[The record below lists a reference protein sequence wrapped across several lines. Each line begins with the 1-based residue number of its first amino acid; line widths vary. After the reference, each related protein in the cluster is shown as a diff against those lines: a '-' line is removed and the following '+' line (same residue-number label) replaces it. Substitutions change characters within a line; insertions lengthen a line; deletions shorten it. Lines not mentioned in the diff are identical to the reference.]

1 MESNGWRAK
10 FKSWL
15 TWRNLLVLLC
25 RLVVGGTFVFS
36 GFVKGVD
43 IWGFY
48 YKIGDYLTAFGWDWA
63 KPFAGLASGFVPLFE
78 FVLGVLLVIGS
89 FRRAA
94 VIWGLLTMAFML
106 PLTFY
111 VWMADP
117 VSDCGCFGDALVLSN
132 QATFWK
138 NVLLTVGL
146 VFLLNNNKRV
156 RSLYGPAVQ
165 WMTVVLPSVYLLIII
180 YWGYYVQPLIDFRP
194 YKIGTEI
201 IASDVDDGEDD
212 FVFIYEK
219 GGVQREFMLDSLPDD
234 SWNFVDRKPVKKTA
248 ASEHTE
254 QHVEPVAIYDGDRE
268 VSAEVLPQEGDVVL
282 VLIPNISGIDVST
295 TFRINDMNEYAS
307 ESGVS
312 LVCLT
317 SGSSEEI
324 AKWKEFA
331 FADYPIFT
339 MDDSMLKTIARG
351 NPAIVR
357 VLDGKIVW
365 KSTLDSIES
374 EELPELFDVS
384 FGDED
389 VALADH
395 GKVLLVLTIAL
406 GVLGGMLLLVNRLGL
421 VIKFGIR
428 MRRNQN
434 KTVNLQKK

>member
-1 MESNGWRAK
+1 MESNGWSAK
-10 FKSWL
+10 FKSLL
-15 TWRNLLVLLC
+15 TWRSLLVLLC
-25 RLVVGGTFVFS
+25 RLVVGGTFIFS

-43 IWGFY
+43 LWGFY

-63 KPFAGLASGFVPLFE
+63 RPFAGLAAGFVPLFE
-78 FVLGVLLVIGS
+78 FVLGILLLIGS
-89 FRRAA
+89 FRRTA
-94 VIWGLLTMAFML
+94 VILGLLTMVFML

-111 VWMADP
+111 VWVANP
-117 VSDCGCFGDALVLSN
+117 VADCGCFGDALVLSN
-132 QATFWK
+132 QTTFWK
-138 NVLLTVGL
+138 NVVLTAGL
-146 VFLLNNNKRV
+146 VFLLDNNKRV

-165 WMTVVLPSVYLLIII
+165 WMTVVFPAVYLLIII

-201 IASDVDDGEDD
+201 IASNVDSGEDD

-219 GGVQREFMLDSLPDD
+219 DGVQREFMLDSLPDD
-234 SWNFVDRKPVKKTA
+234 SWNFVDRKPIAKPEVQPRA
-248 ASEHTE
+248 
-254 QHVEPVAIYDGDRE
+254 QHVEPIAIYDGDVE
-268 VSAEVLPQEGDVVL
+268 VTAEVLPREGDVVL
-282 VLIPNISGIDVST
+282 VLIPNISGIDVAT
-295 TFRINDMNEYAS
+295 TFRLNDMNEYAS

-317 SGSSEEI
+317 SGSEDEI
-324 AKWKEFA
+324 AQWKEFA

-357 VLDGKIVW
+357 VIDGRIVW

-374 EELPELFDVS
+374 DELPELFDMSFDNEEVS
-384 FGDED
+384 
-389 VALADH
+389 LADR
-395 GKVLLVLTIAL
+395 GRVMLVLTVTFGIL
-406 GVLGGMLLLVNRLGL
+406 GVLLLLINRLGL
-421 VIKFGIR
+421 VIKFSIR

>member
-1 MESNGWRAK
+1 MESNGWSAK
-10 FKSWL
+10 FKSLL
-15 TWRNLLVLLC
+15 TWRSLLVLLC
-25 RLVVGGTFVFS
+25 RLVVGGTFIFS

-43 IWGFY
+43 LWGFY

-63 KPFAGLASGFVPLFE
+63 RPFAGLAAGFVPLFE
-78 FVLGVLLVIGS
+78 FVLGILLLIGS
-89 FRRAA
+89 FRRIA
-94 VIWGLLTMAFML
+94 VILGLLTMVFML

-111 VWMADP
+111 VWVANP
-117 VSDCGCFGDALVLSN
+117 VADCGCFGDALVLSN
-132 QATFWK
+132 QTTFWK
-138 NVLLTVGL
+138 NVVLTAGL
-146 VFLLNNNKRV
+146 VFLLDNNKRV

-165 WMTVVLPSVYLLIII
+165 WMTVVFPAVYLLIII

-201 IASDVDDGEDD
+201 IASNVDSGEDD

-219 GGVQREFMLDSLPDD
+219 DGVQREFMLDSLPDD
-234 SWNFVDRKPVKKTA
+234 SWNFVDRKSIAKPAVQPRA
-248 ASEHTE
+248 
-254 QHVEPVAIYDGDRE
+254 QHEEPIAIYDGDVE
-268 VSAEVLPQEGDVVL
+268 VTAEVLPREGDVVL
-282 VLIPNISGIDVST
+282 VLIPNISGIDVAT
-295 TFRINDMNEYAS
+295 TFRLNDMNEYAS

-317 SGSSEEI
+317 SGTEYEI
-324 AKWKEFA
+324 AQWKEFA

-357 VLDGKIVW
+357 VIDGRIVW

-374 EELPELFDVS
+374 DELPELFDMS
-384 FGDED
+384 FDDEE
-389 VALADH
+389 ASLADS
-395 GKVLLVLTIAL
+395 GRVMLVLTVTLGIL
-406 GVLGGMLLLVNRLGL
+406 GVLLLLINRLGL
-421 VIKFGIR
+421 VIKFSIR